1 VDLFFVVV
9 LMMLFIITHLCHIVW
24 CLPDK

>member
-1 VDLFFVVV
+1 
-9 LMMLFIITHLCHIVW
+9 MMLFIITHLCHIVW